1 MDQVKAEAPAM
12 GIPIDVDPFEA
23 LLMCVRISAGEVAY
37 ATNMIQAL
45 EAGQVI
51 VNPETK
57 MVYMNTYQE
66 EVASVTVAP
75 ETLNVWVRVR
85 HRCMDNLAK
94 YSKMAIDAG
103 LKEREVALA
112 ERYGQMI
119 AVLLEKVLG
128 DLALTSTQK
137 KKAPEIVRAR
147 LLELEKGSFTPK
159 VEVVA

>member
-1 MDQVKAEAPAM
+1 
-12 GIPIDVDPFEA
+12 
-23 LLMCVRISAGEVAY
+23 
-37 ATNMIQAL
+37 
-45 EAGQVI
+45 
-51 VNPETK
+51 